1 MAEAVEFFK
10 KDGTA
15 AGVFYCSECRC
26 VYVDKKMADW
36 CHGDRLC
43 ACGKKIERGYHTEKC
58 DKCCSDEMQAKE
70 ASKEA
75 ARFDKAKK
83 ITEAEYKEGMLYD
96 GDRYFNDVEDAVEHY
111 ECNDSAPPEYLWACK
126 RAELPTASAESIYEN
141 LLEAMWDDADTSDL
155 YGVKELEAAVT
166 AFNKEN
172 RSIQLWEPDYSTAIL
187 VEKRKESD
195 EPV

>member
-1 MAEAVEFFK
+1 MAEAVELYK
-10 KDGTA
+10 KDGTT
-15 AGVFYCSECRC
+15 AGVFFCSECRC
-26 VYVDKKMADW
+26 VYVNKEMADW

-43 ACGKKIERGYHTEKC
+43 ACGKKIERGYRTEKC
-58 DKCCSDEMQAKE
+58 DKCRSDEMQAKE